1 MTRVATAADIPGMNR
16 VRMSVRENILS
27 DPSLITKG
35 DYGDMLTIHGR
46 GWVHERDGKIVG
58 FAVGDH
64 ARRNIWALF
73 IEPGYEG
80 LGIGRALHDAMVR
93 WLFEQSSEP
102 LWLSTTPG
110 TRAEAFYRAAGWRHV
125 GDAPHGE
132 IRFELN
138 SHGPD
143 VS

>member
-1 MTRVATAADIPGMNR
+1 MHR
-16 VRMSVRENILS
+16 VRMSVKENVLS
-27 DPSLITKG
+27 DPAAITPK
-35 DYGDMLTIHGR
+35 DYVDMITVDGR

-102 LWLSTTPG
+102 LWLSTTPA
-110 TRAEAFYRAAGWRHV
+110 TRAEAFYRAAGWRHA

-138 SHGPD
+138 SPVPG